1 MTSAPLAGL
10 RPLEHARSLDLRGH
24 IGDNAKNVMLSHV
37 SSSCLAPAMKRLPPL
52 PALHTFLITARCC
65 NFTRAAQLL
74 HITQGA
80 VSRQISGLES
90 HLGYRLFHRQARGL
104 SLTAQG
110 RAFFPRIEQIFSLLE
125 DAVDEVGTARQA
137 LQLKAPTCI
146 TRWLLPRLMQWQ
158 KERPD
163 VPVELTTTI
172 AHGVDFRR
180 ERFDAAVV
188 YGAHPGDS
196 MNVHHLFDEQLTPVC
211 SRSLIGESQPL
222 AQYSDLERHML
233 LHPTLDEQDWTQW
246 LKAAGTRLSNV
257 GKGQHFD
264 TMDLAMTVASQGSG
278 VAMGDW
284 ALIGEDLSAGRLVTP
299 FELKL
304 RTGAAYYFVYPE
316 RATVPAQLNELLDW
330 LKTQAAQRQI
340 AH

>member
-1 MTSAPLAGL
+1 
-10 RPLEHARSLDLRGH
+10 
-24 IGDNAKNVMLSHV
+24 
-37 SSSCLAPAMKRLPPL
+37 MKRLPPL
-52 PALHTFLITARCC
+52 SALHTFLIVARCC
-65 NFTRAAQLL
+65 NFTRAADTL

-110 RAFFPRIEQIFSLLE
+110 REFFPRIEQVFGLIE
-125 DAVDEVGTARQA
+125 DAVDQLDTQQQP

-163 VPVELTTTI
+163 APVELTTTI

-188 YGAHPGDS
+188 YGGLPDNSLH
-196 MNVHHLFDEQLTPVC
+196 VHHLFDEQLTPVC
-211 SRSLIGESQPL
+211 SRALLYGAHPL
-222 AQYSDLERHML
+222 KRFSDLEHHML
-233 LHPTLDEQDWTQW
+233 LHPTLDEQDWSQW

-278 VAMGDW
+278 IAMGDW
-284 ALIGEDLSAGRLVTP
+284 ALIGEDLSVGRLVTP
-299 FELKL
+299 FDLKVK
-304 RTGAAYYFVYPE
+304 TGAGYYFVYPTRTE
-316 RATVPAQLNELLDW
+316 STPQLRELLDW
-330 LKTQAAQRQI
+330 LLTQATER
-340 AH
+340 